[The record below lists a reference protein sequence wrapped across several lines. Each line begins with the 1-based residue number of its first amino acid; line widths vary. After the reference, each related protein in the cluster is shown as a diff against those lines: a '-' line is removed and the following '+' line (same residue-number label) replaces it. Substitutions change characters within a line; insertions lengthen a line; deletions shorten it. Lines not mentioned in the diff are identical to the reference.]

1 MILSYCTLLPPGLL
15 LFMFYVGILFNIY
28 TVTIIIYSDNEN
40 LLSTAKVGSSLTLM
54 PQINNF

>member
-1 MILSYCTLLPPGLL
+1 
-15 LFMFYVGILFNIY
+15 MFYVGIIFNIY

-40 LLSTAKVGSSLTLM
+40 LLSTEKVGSSLTLM